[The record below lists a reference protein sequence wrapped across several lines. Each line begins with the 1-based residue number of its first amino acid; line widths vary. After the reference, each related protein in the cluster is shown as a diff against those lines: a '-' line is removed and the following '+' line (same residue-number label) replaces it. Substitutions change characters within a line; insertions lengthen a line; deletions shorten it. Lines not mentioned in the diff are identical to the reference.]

1 MIKSEKIRYMY
12 LFIPIAIYYIFFI
25 FYRYSYNA
33 FTSSI
38 NIFQVVVFLAVG
50 ILAVSRKKIS
60 EEYVVYRNLGCAS
73 IIISLVAIIRFIL
86 VYAGNYNNDELYFLI
101 LAIILCCNI
110 LYTAAFHS
118 AYRNN
123 KSGIISIFSIYT
135 IITLLIIFSIKES
148 AVELSVGI
156 YHKKLIMILI
166 GLFFVNVCTFKRSIK
181 EKRAQVLHYTY
192 LIFTLIGSISYVH
205 YKNVSE
211 IFNIFSFNVKY
222 ISVVVFYI
230 MIKEE
235 YFLKSYEEGRE
246 KLEKA
251 TKEDVETN
259 EEFSNKSNELR
270 ELHQVI
276 KNNKYR
282 QKESIESVRGSV
294 VVILLD
300 IITYVNNSFRENFG
314 DKLADDIIGSN
325 INDYYTINNNYMDEI
340 FGLTIYEP
348 KEEVCRE
355 KAYYKVGNIINLGK
369 EYEVFFI
376 RLSEVDYC
384 IYIKDI
390 TYIKESY
397 AIKKQYNEYLKE
409 EREKEKFYA
418 NIAHELRTPI
428 NVIYSGVQLNDLYIK
443 NKQYD
448 SISGNIKKIKLN
460 SKRLIRTINN
470 FIDANKIMEGYLVPD
485 IRMYNIVPIIEDI
498 SIATKEYI
506 EKINNTLTFDSIEE
520 EIYARV
526 DKNLMQRVMLNILSN
541 YVKYGKEGGHL
552 DIRILLEDKKIIII
566 ISSNMYLIHK
576 EDIPNLFN
584 KFGKINNG
592 LDRETEGTGL
602 GLYLSKGFMQLQGGT
617 IVVKSSEEEGTRY
630 ILTLDKTDDI
640 SEIEDSYDDISEI
653 EDKVETEFSDIYFH
667 KEL

>member
-1 MIKSEKIRYMY
+1 MIKSEKIRYIY
-12 LFIPIAIYYIFFI
+12 LFIPLIIYFIFFI

-33 FTSSI
+33 FTSSV

-60 EEYVVYRNLGCAS
+60 GDYVVYRNLGCAS

-86 VYAGNYNNDELYFLI
+86 VYAGNYNIDELYFLT
-101 LAIILCCNI
+101 LAIIICCNI

-118 AYRNN
+118 AYRNRE
-123 KSGIISIFSIYT
+123 SGIISIFSSYV
-135 IITLLIIFSIKES
+135 IITLLIIFTVKES
-148 AVELSVGI
+148 NLEFSYVI
-156 YHKKLIMILI
+156 YHRRLIILLI
-166 GLFFVNVCTFKRSIK
+166 GLFFINVCTFKRSVK
-181 EKRAQVLHYTY
+181 DKKAQMLHYTY
-192 LIFTLIGSISYVH
+192 LLFTLIGTIFYVY
-205 YKNVSE
+205 YKDVPE
-211 IFNIFSFNVKY
+211 VFNIFSFIIKY
-222 ISVVVFYI
+222 MSVVVFYI

-276 KNNKYR
+276 KNNKYK
-282 QKESIESVRGSV
+282 QKESIESIRGSV

-300 IITYVNNSFRENFG
+300 TITYVNNSFRENFG

-325 INDYYTINNNYMDEI
+325 INNHYTINNNYIDKI
-340 FGLTIYEP
+340 FGFNIHEP

-355 KAYYKVGNIINLGK
+355 KAYYKMGNIINIGK

-397 AIKKQYNEYLKE
+397 AVKKQYKEYLKE

-428 NVIYSGVQLNDLYIK
+428 NVIYSGVQLNDIYIK
-443 NKQYD
+443 NNQYD
-448 SISGNIKKIKLN
+448 SIRENIKKIKLN

-485 IRMYNIVPIIEDI
+485 IRTYNIVPIIEDI
-498 SIATKEYI
+498 SIASKEYI

-541 YVKYGKEGGHL
+541 YVKYGKEDGHL
-552 DIRILLEDKKIIII
+552 DITISLKNKKIIII
-566 ISSNMYLIHK
+566 ISSNTYLIPK

-592 LDRETEGTGL
+592 LNRETEGTGL
-602 GLYLSKGFMQLQGGT
+602 GLYISKGFMQLQGGT
-617 IVVKSSEEEGTRY
+617 IAVKSSEEEGTRY
-630 ILTLDKTDDI
+630 ILTLDETDDI

-653 EDKVETEFSDIYFH
+653 DDKVETEFSDIYFH
-667 KEL
+667 KES